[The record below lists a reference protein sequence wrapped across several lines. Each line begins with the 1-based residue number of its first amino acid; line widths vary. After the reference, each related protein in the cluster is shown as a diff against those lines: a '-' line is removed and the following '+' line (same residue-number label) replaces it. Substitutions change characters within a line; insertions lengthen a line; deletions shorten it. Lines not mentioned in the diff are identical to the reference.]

1 MKHHHTNIT
10 NGNLILYFDSLVN
23 FDIFFLIAMFNH
35 HKPLKIYQL
44 SSLKMIY

>member
-10 NGNLILYFDSLVN
+10 NGNLISYFDSLVN
-23 FDIFFLIAMFNH
+23 FNIFFLIAMFNH
-35 HKPLKIYQL
+35 PKPLKICQL